1 MKILFVGLGGTIGS
15 VRSDSI
21 RLDKNNLKILDYCQR
36 SNVIFEGIS
45 PFSVLSENMS
55 LDHWHRLID
64 CLSDIDF
71 KNYGGVIILHGSD
84 TLAYTS
90 ALIYNAFPKE
100 KIVIVAADKPVEDKN
115 SNAIKNFNNAVDCII
130 SDDITFPV
138 VSYNGIFKADCVCS
152 IGASEELFSIES
164 NLPPVDN
171 RVINDK
177 NILIINPYVQINFD
191 NYNFDRVDGVLFTMY
206 HSATV
211 DENTAKLCARLKDKG
226 IEYHFVTH
234 RSHAEYETSSNI
246 DNIIFNCTL
255 ENAYA
260 RMLLTN

>member
-1 MKILFVGLGGTIGS
+1 MKILVVGLGGTIGS
-15 VRSDSI
+15 VKGDSI
-21 RLDKNNLKILDYCQR
+21 HLDRNNLKILDYCQR
-36 SNVIFEGIS
+36 NDVIFEGVS
-45 PFSVLSENMS
+45 PFSVLSENTGFE
-55 LDHWHRLID
+55 HWHRLID
-64 CLSDIDF
+64 YISGINF
-71 KNYGGVIILHGSD
+71 NSYGGVIILHGSD

-100 KIVIVAADKPVEDKN
+100 KIVIVAADKPIEDKA
-115 SNAIKNFNNAVDCII
+115 SNGIKNFNKAVDCIVSNDI
-130 SDDITFPV
+130 SCPV

-211 DENTAKLCARLKDKG
+211 DENTAKLCAQLKEKG

-234 RSHAEYETSSNI
+234 RSHADYETSSNI
-246 DNIIFNCTL
+246 DNIIFNCTV
-255 ENAYA
+255 ENAYV
-260 RMLLTN
+260 RMLLK